1 MKYKI
6 IPYVTFL
13 LCILLIGRAIW
24 FGAFGDEQENITA
37 GWLMSQGRVPYVDFF
52 FHHTPFPFYVSR
64 LLFLFTQDGF
74 WIFRAFMLGLHLLT
88 WTYIASIL
96 PQKKKW
102 AAVLVVGLVAV
113 GLPLFLLQMFLA
125 DTIASLAL
133 IAMATSWAIYVSG
146 KKSHH
151 VRLLYITTVCSLVAV
166 WSSITTILSVAVILI
181 TAFCMLGIHGLRVY
195 ISTVTWPKIIGAVC
209 AFIGIPVFYLLS
221 GHWKEFFWAVFEY
234 NNKYYF
240 SYRLTAGEI
249 EKQKGFIFAVWSDYL
264 HYITHTGGN
273 IISGL
278 YTFLLTIKG
287 SILIFFTHTSF
298 KVLGQHLAIA
308 TESIKNILATPESLA
323 FISLF
328 LLVIAAAVYFRKWL
342 IPLVLLSIT
351 LRSRTN
357 ELFHLSPFYVC
368 VWTALSIL
376 LVWSYSSQKKIMQFL
391 TTLLYVS
398 WIMVLFPSYQ
408 AHLQEKKPIILPQMV
423 SQSDVIKK
431 QAQTGDTLLLIG
443 GNTMYYTLTGL
454 LPATR
459 QMYYHPWFA
468 VVPSMH
474 DEVMQTVTSS
484 KAQIIVIEEYKESLQ
499 PGYFSYDIAEQ
510 VRAHYTSVGNGVFV
524 TPR

>member
-1 MKYKI
+1 MKGKI
-6 IPYVTFL
+6 IPYTTFV
-13 LCILLIGRAIW
+13 LCTVLIGRVIW

-37 GWLMSQGRVPYVDFF
+37 GWLMSQGLTPYTDFF
-52 FHHTPFPFYVSR
+52 FHHTPIPFYISR
-64 LLFLFTQDGF
+64 LLFLFTQHEF
-74 WIFRAFMLGLHLLT
+74 WIFRACMLGFHLLT
-88 WTYIASIL
+88 WTYLASIL
-96 PQKKKW
+96 PQRKKW
-102 AAVLVVGLVAV
+102 AAVLAVGLVAL

-133 IAMATSWAIYVSG
+133 VTLATSWAVYVSG
-146 KKSHH
+146 EKTHPL
-151 VRLLYITTVCSLVAV
+151 RLLYVTTLCSLVAV

-181 TAFCMLGIHGLRVY
+181 SAFCILGSHGLRVY
-195 ISTVTWPKIIGAVC
+195 ISAVTWPKICGAFC
-209 AFIGIPVFYLLS
+209 AFIGIPLFYLVS
-221 GHWKEFFWAVFEY
+221 GHWAAFFWAVFDY
-234 NNKYYF
+234 NNRYYF
-240 SYRLTAGEI
+240 KYRLTAGEI

-323 FISLF
+323 LISLF
-328 LLVIAAAVYFRKWL
+328 LLIGAAAVYFRKWML
-342 IPLVLLSIT
+342 PLVLLSIT

-368 VWTALSIL
+368 VWMAVSML
-376 LVWSYSSQKKIMQFL
+376 LVWSYTRHKKILQFF
-391 TTLLYVS
+391 TTLLYIS
-398 WIMVLFPSYQ
+398 WILVLFPSYRT
-408 AHLQEKKPIILPQMV
+408 HLQEKKPMILPQMV

-454 LPATR
+454 MPATP

-468 VVPSMH
+468 IVPSMH

-484 KAQIIVIEEYKESLQ
+484 KAHIIVIEEYKESLQ

-510 VRAHYTSVGNGVFV
+510 VRSHYSSVGNGVFV
-524 TPR
+524 IPR